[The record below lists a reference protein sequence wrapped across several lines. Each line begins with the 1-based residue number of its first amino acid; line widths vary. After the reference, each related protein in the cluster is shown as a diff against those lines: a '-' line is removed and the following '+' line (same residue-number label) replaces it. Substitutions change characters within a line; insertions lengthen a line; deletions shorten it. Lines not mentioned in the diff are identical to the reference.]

1 MLYFARQ
8 IKHIP
13 TPLCGLA
20 LALVS
25 LGQCVDDRLI
35 LNGVLANS
43 TAGVAVILLSL
54 VFIKFAFSP
63 ARFIDDLKHPVV
75 SSVMPTAAMCL
86 MVVASTLAT
95 RYEQLGLN
103 LWYLGL
109 SLHMIFLGLFVVF
122 RLPKFQIQH
131 LVPSWF
137 IPPIGIVVAAV
148 TCPGEAQVA
157 VAKNIVIFGLLAY
170 VVMLIPVL
178 YRLIF
183 VDSLPDAAK
192 PTIAVLAAP
201 ASLTLAGYLTVFE
214 QPNMWLVEMLMA
226 VALLMTVLVY
236 SAFIHLCRLP
246 FSPGRAAFT
255 FPMVIGA
262 VALYKCA
269 AAFATLD
276 ANNAHLIYK
285 IADIELVG
293 AVIMVSYVALGYLK
307 ALQKN
312 LQQARFIKAQAANL
326 TQAEAN

>member
-1 MLYFARQ
+1 MLLFARQ

-25 LGQCVDDRLI
+25 LGQCLDDRLG
-35 LNGVLANS
+35 LQGVVAN
-43 TAGVAVILLSL
+43 TAAAIAVILLSL
-54 VFIKFAFSP
+54 VLLKFVFSP
-63 ARFIDDLKHPVV
+63 LRFIDDLKHPVV

-86 MVVASTLAT
+86 MVIANTIGAQHP
-95 RYEQLGLN
+95 QLGLN
-103 LWYLGL
+103 VWYLGL
-109 SLHMIFLGLFVVF
+109 SLHIVFLGLFLLF
-122 RLPKFQIQH
+122 RLPVFQIQH

-148 TCPGEAQVA
+148 TCPGEAQLA
-157 VAKNIVIFGLLAY
+157 IAKNIVILGLLAY
-170 VVMLIPVL
+170 VLMLIPVL

-214 QPNMWLVEMLMA
+214 QPDVWLVEMLMA
-226 VALLMTVLVY
+226 VALLMTLLVY

-269 AAFATLD
+269 AVFATLNQNQ
-276 ANNAHLIYK
+276 AELIYK
-285 IADIELVG
+285 IADLELIV
-293 AVIMVSYVALGYLK
+293 ACIMVSYVAAGYLK
-307 ALQKN
+307 AMLKG
-312 LQQARFIKAQAANL
+312 LQQARVIQAQAA
-326 TQAEAN
+326 